1 MGILFMFVLVCLL
14 LYAILV
20 SHGVYFLLK
29 WGLVQMLGLAIPQK
43 LLWGMINL
51 VLWALASRFI
61 YFLMLDAKGGTPN
74 IEGVWKFFML
84 LNAILFAAV
93 FLVGYKSK

>member
-1 MGILFMFVLVCLL
+1 MGILFMFALVCLI

-20 SHGVYFLLK
+20 SHGVYFLLR
-29 WGLVQMLGLAIPQK
+29 WGLIQMLGLAIPQK
-43 LLWGMINL
+43 LLWGAINL

-61 YFLMLDAKGGTPN
+61 YFLIIDAKGSTPN
-74 IEGVWKFFML
+74 IEGVWKFYML
-84 LNAILFAAV
+84 LNAILFAVV

>member
-29 WGLVQMLGLAIPQK
+29 WGLVQMLGLAISQK
-43 LLWGMINL
+43 LLWGTINL

-74 IEGVWKFFML
+74 IESVWKFFML
-84 LNAILFAAV
+84 LNAILFAVV

>member
-29 WGLVQMLGLAIPQK
+29 WGLVQMLGLAISQK
-43 LLWGMINL
+43 LLWGTINL

-84 LNAILFAAV
+84 LNAILFAVV